1 MFFLKENYVFAAL
14 EHFFLFKFSLRIKS
28 QHLPLYLIHIEYF
41 RLLHRHSYCCITNT
55 LNSKNIRFGLPGS
68 SPGRACAWCT
78 KSLLQQPRVW
88 FWPAVSSLSLSPQVL
103 HTQAINESNL
113 AAGKSSVFCGGN
125 AITPFMIRVKT
136 RVHNKLMSRRHG
148 LLGHLNKNEKTL
160 LMFFSNT
167 GAFPALTQQMCLLW
181 KQVRSLKITMTV
193 NESDL

>member
-1 MFFLKENYVFAAL
+1 MHSFLSSSLFLINQHINLEKESVTSGLQFVGVFFSKKIMFSLLWNI
-14 EHFFLFKFSLRIKS
+14 FFFFFKFSLRIKS
-28 QHLPLYLIHIEYF
+28 QHLPLHIEYF

-88 FWPAVSSLSLSPQVL
+88 FWPAVSSLCLSLSPQVL

-113 AAGKSSVFCGGN
+113 VAGKSSVFCGCN

-136 RVHNKLMSRRHG
+136 RVHNKLMSRLIG
-148 LLGHLNKNEKTL
+148 TFK
-160 LMFFSNT
+160 
-167 GAFPALTQQMCLLW
+167 
-181 KQVRSLKITMTV
+181 
-193 NESDL
+193 